1 MRLLQWPFFRRRGAV
16 PPAAP
21 STALASASRRVPP
34 FWLGDALQAV
44 LAWLLPSSAVV
55 VAALGQFVLA
65 AVLCIVACGIWL
77 RLWRGQV
84 HGRKAGRRAG

>member
-1 MRLLQWPFFRRRGAV
+1 MA
-16 PPAAP
+16 
-21 STALASASRRVPP
+21 PP

-44 LAWLLPSSAVV
+44 LASLLPSSAVV

-77 RLWRGQV
+77 RLWRGRVRGPV

>member
-1 MRLLQWPFFRRRGAV
+1 MA
-16 PPAAP
+16 
-21 STALASASRRVPP
+21 PP

-65 AVLCIVACGIWL
+65 AVLCLVAFGVWL
-77 RLWRGQV
+77 RLWRGRV
-84 HGRKAGRRAG
+84 RRRRAGRHTG

>member
-1 MRLLQWPFFRRRGAV
+1 MKFMRWPFFFGRRGAAQ
-16 PPAAP
+16 PAA
-21 STALASASRRVPP
+21 TAPATPRRRAAP

-65 AVLCIVACGIWL
+65 AVLCVVACGIWL
-77 RLWRGQV
+77 RLWRGRV
-84 HGRKAGRRAG
+84 RGRGAGRPKG

>member
-1 MRLLQWPFFRRRGAV
+1 MRLLRWTFWRRAAA
-16 PPAAP
+16 PPAAAAAAKP
-21 STALASASRRVPP
+21 PKRRAPP

-65 AVLCIVACGIWL
+65 IVLCLMAFGIWL
-77 RLWRGQV
+77 RLWRGRV
-84 HGRKAGRRAG
+84 RERGAGRRQA